1 MPDSPVKILIA
12 NRGEV
17 ALRIIRAC
25 RTLGLQ
31 SIVVFSTADR
41 ASLPVRLADEAI
53 CIGRAPSS
61 ESYLKMDRIIAAA
74 ELTGATA
81 IHPGYGF
88 LAENPR
94 FAEICH
100 DCGINFIGP
109 SAKAIEL
116 LGDKAAAKATM
127 HKVGVPV
134 IPGSSGVV
142 HDIAEASKM
151 AEKVGYPVILKAAA
165 GGGGKGM
172 RLAMSARTLPEAF
185 QNAAA
190 EARAG
195 FGDSNLYLEKYIVSP
210 RHVEVQVLADNH
222 GNVVCL
228 GERDCSLQRHHQKVV
243 EESPCSVLP
252 DEVRK
257 KMNKAA
263 VAAVQAAGYVG
274 VGTIEFLYEPS
285 TRNFFFMEMNT
296 RLQVE
301 HPVTEMVCG
310 IDLVAAQIRVAL
322 GEPVPWKQSEIQP
335 RGHAIEARINAEDPT
350 RDFAPCPGTVKFYHA
365 PGGPGVRVDSHL
377 YDGYVVPPYYDSLLA
392 KVIAHGDT
400 RELARKRLLLALE
413 EFTIEGLTT
422 NAEFVHA
429 LVSSRQFVDGD
440 FHTGTLQELLDEV

>member
-53 CIGRAPSS
+53 CIGGAPSS

-142 HDIAEASKM
+142 HDIAEASEM

-252 DEVRK
+252 DDVRK

-335 RGHAIEARINAEDPT
+335 RGHAIEARINAEDPP

>member
-142 HDIAEASKM
+142 HDIAEASEM

-252 DEVRK
+252 DDVRK

-322 GEPVPWKQSEIQP
+322 GEPVPWKQSEIQS
-335 RGHAIEARINAEDPT
+335 RGHAIEARINAEDPP

>member
-88 LAENPR
+88 LAENSR

-252 DEVRK
+252 DDVRK

-322 GEPVPWKQSEIQP
+322 GEPVPWKQAEIQP
-335 RGHAIEARINAEDPT
+335 RGHAIEARINAEDPP

>member
-88 LAENPR
+88 LAENSR

-134 IPGSSGVV
+134 IPGSAGVV

-252 DEVRK
+252 DDV
-257 KMNKAA
+257 
-263 VAAVQAAGYVG
+263 
-274 VGTIEFLYEPS
+274 L
-285 TRNFFFMEMNT
+285 
-296 RLQVE
+296 LQVE
-301 HPVTEMVCG
+301 V
-310 IDLVAAQIRVAL
+310 
-322 GEPVPWKQSEIQP
+322 
-335 RGHAIEARINAEDPT
+335 
-350 RDFAPCPGTVKFYHA
+350 
-365 PGGPGVRVDSHL
+365 
-377 YDGYVVPPYYDSLLA
+377 
-392 KVIAHGDT
+392 
-400 RELARKRLLLALE
+400 
-413 EFTIEGLTT
+413 
-422 NAEFVHA
+422 
-429 LVSSRQFVDGD
+429 
-440 FHTGTLQELLDEV
+440 

>member
-142 HDIAEASKM
+142 HDIAEASEM

-252 DEVRK
+252 DDVRK

-335 RGHAIEARINAEDPT
+335 RGHAIEARINAEDPP